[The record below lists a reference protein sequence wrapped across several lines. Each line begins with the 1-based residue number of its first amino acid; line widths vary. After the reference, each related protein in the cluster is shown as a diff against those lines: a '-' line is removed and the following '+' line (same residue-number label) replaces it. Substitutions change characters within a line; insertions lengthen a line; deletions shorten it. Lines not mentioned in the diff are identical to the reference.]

1 MSYQIDWN
9 IPIDCISKESLL
21 KKLNGES
28 NFILIDTIGTF
39 DGNKY
44 RIKGATTIPYPNVAD
59 RRSELL
65 VYDEIIIYC
74 SNKRCKASK
83 KAAAALKM
91 LNVPNVKIYE
101 GGLEEWKAND
111 LPLEEY

>member
-9 IPIDCISKESLL
+9 VPLDCVSRESLL
-21 KKLNGES
+21 KKLEGKRNI
-28 NFILIDTIGTF
+28 ILVDTIGTY

-44 RIKGATTIPYPNVAD
+44 RIRGATTIPYPEVAD
-59 RRSELL
+59 RRAELL
-65 VYDEIIIYC
+65 NYDEIIIYC
-74 SNKRCKASK
+74 TRKACKASK

-101 GGLEEWKAND
+101 GGIEEWLAYK
-111 LPLEEY
+111 LPVEEY